1 MQFDSDL
8 LISYAHL
15 DDQALSE
22 GQSGWISNLHRILRI
37 RIGQLLG
44 REPKIWRDPDLQG
57 NDDFAAAIEGKL
69 IKVAT
74 VVAVLSPR
82 YIQSEWCQR
91 EIEEFCQ
98 VWATRGG
105 VQVGTKSRVFK
116 VVKTPVPL
124 ERHPRQL
131 QPLLGYDFFVV
142 DPQTGRP
149 RELSQ
154 LFGPEAERQFLTRVD
169 DLAYDVA
176 KLLEEIES
184 VTGTG
189 TTAAAPALTLAPLG
203 KGPVYLAETSYD
215 LRDDREA
222 VKRDLVRN
230 GYDVLPDRPL
240 PVVAEELEAAV
251 REYVGRSVLAVHLVG
266 KGYGLVPDG
275 TTRSQ
280 VVLQLEVA
288 MQSKT
293 EGGPPRLVWIAPGLA
308 VDDHRQQEFLD
319 YLRTS
324 PEVHDGA
331 EVLEI
336 PLEELKSTVHRKL
349 APPPALAQRTGV
361 VRGKAAGQPARI
373 YLISDQR
380 DAEAARPIED
390 ALFDRGFEVIMPLFD
405 GDEQD
410 VRLEHE
416 ETLRTCDAVLLYY
429 GESGEPWLRRKL
441 RELQKIAGQGRE
453 QPLLARAIYVASP
466 PGPQKERF
474 RTLEALVV
482 REPAAGFDAQVL
494 TPFLAALQNAR

>member
-22 GQSGWISNLHRILRI
+22 GQSGWISNLHRLLRI

-57 NDDFAAAIEGKL
+57 NDDFTAAIEQKL
-69 IKVAT
+69 FKVAT
-74 VVAVLSPR
+74 LVTVLSPR

-91 EIEEFCQ
+91 EVEEFCQ
-98 VWATRGG
+98 GAASGAG
-105 VQVGTKSRVFK
+105 LQVGTKSRVFK

-124 ERHPRQL
+124 ERHPRRL
-131 QPLLGYDFFVV
+131 QPLLGYEFFVV

-176 KLLEEIES
+176 KLLEEIEAAAGGA
-184 VTGTG
+184 TP
-189 TTAAAPALTLAPLG
+189 TAAPSLALAPPG
-203 KGPVYLAETSYD
+203 KGPVYLAETSFD
-215 LRDDREA
+215 LREEREA

-240 PVVAEELEAAV
+240 PHVAAELEAMV
-251 REYVGRSVLAVHLVG
+251 REQVGRSVLAVHLVG

-275 TTRSQ
+275 ATGSLP
-280 VVLQLEVA
+280 VLQLEIA
-288 MQSKT
+288 TLTKA
-293 EGGPPRLVWIAPGLA
+293 EDGPERLIWIPPGLA
-308 VDDHRQQEFLD
+308 VDDVRQQEFLD

-324 PEVHDGA
+324 PAVHDGA
-331 EVLEI
+331 ELLEI
-336 PLEELKSTVHRKL
+336 PLEELKSAVHRKL
-349 APPPALAQRTGV
+349 APPPAPTQRTAAHRV
-361 VRGKAAGQPARI
+361 PAAGRPARI
-373 YLISDQR
+373 YLILDPR
-380 DAEAARPIED
+380 DVEAARPIED
-390 ALFDRGFEVIMPLFD
+390 ALFERGYEVILPLFD

-429 GESGEPWLRRKL
+429 GEGGEPWLRRKL
-441 RELQKIAGQGRE
+441 RELQKSAGQGRE
-453 QPLLARAIYVASP
+453 QPLLARGIYVASP
-466 PGPQKERF
+466 PNPQKERF

-482 REPAAGFDAQVL
+482 REPPAGFDPEAL
-494 TPFLAALQNAR
+494 APFLAAVENGR